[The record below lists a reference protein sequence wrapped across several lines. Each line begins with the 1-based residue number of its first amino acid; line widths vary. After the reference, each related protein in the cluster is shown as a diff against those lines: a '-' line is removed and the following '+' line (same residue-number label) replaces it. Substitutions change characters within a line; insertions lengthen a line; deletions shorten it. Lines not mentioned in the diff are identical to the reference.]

1 MIRKNGYR
9 FSEKIMLKQKTI
21 ERDDDSKKSHPV
33 LAESRARNQAVRD
46 CLGFGG
52 FNRTDYRSAAKRTL
66 RSARDTDARTAGRL
80 ISCQNFESVADWIL
94 SQW

>member
-1 MIRKNGYR
+1 VR
-9 FSEKIMLKQKTI
+9 EKGGCCSCRALMFVRPCSTQGG
-21 ERDDDSKKSHPV
+21 S
-33 LAESRARNQAVRD
+33 LAESMARNEAVRD

-66 RSARDTDARTAGRL
+66 RFACDTDGRTAGRL

>member
-1 MIRKNGYR
+1 MVLKGGCCSCRALMFVRPCSTRRIASRK
-9 FSEKIMLKQKTI
+9 
-21 ERDDDSKKSHPV
+21 H
-33 LAESRARNQAVRD
+33 ARNEAVPD

-66 RSARDTDARTAGRL
+66 RSACDTNGRTAGRL
-80 ISCQNFESVADWIL
+80 ISCQNFESVADCIL